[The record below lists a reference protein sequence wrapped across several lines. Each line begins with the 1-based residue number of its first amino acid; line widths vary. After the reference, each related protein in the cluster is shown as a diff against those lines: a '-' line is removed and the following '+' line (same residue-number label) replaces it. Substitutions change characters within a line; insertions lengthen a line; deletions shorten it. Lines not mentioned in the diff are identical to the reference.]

1 MKVRTALIAASLS
14 LALLMMVG
22 PARAEAQCCFGNVI
36 AAPFVAAGA
45 IVVGA
50 AEVTAAVVSAPF
62 SAFSC
67 GSCGIS
73 LCNPCNIS
81 LCNPCGGPAAVVVP
95 GNRG

>member
-1 MKVRTALIAASLS
+1 
-14 LALLMMVG
+14 
-22 PARAEAQCCFGNVI
+22 
-36 AAPFVAAGA
+36 
-45 IVVGA
+45 
-50 AEVTAAVVSAPF
+50 VTAAVVSAPF